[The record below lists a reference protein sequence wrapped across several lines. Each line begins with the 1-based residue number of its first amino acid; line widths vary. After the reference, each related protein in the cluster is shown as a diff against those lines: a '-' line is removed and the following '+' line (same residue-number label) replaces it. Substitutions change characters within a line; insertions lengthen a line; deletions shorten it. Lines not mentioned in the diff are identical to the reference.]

1 MEHMD
6 KLTNEQWERYEA
18 KYGKLM
24 HSISLKISGDK
35 MTASPEDNYSE
46 LCIAALESINGFFK
60 KTGLTFDE
68 SFDTKLFDQYT
79 KTVLWNRKAKKGIPL
94 SKKMDFR
101 KKNKSLDA
109 PMFSNSEASLAH
121 LIEDPRSHIDVS
133 SVDFNDFMKDQND
146 DVKTV
151 MNAVLK
157 DPSLLSKQGFIKT
170 SAICR
175 STPLSI
181 HFVNQAVDKIKSIMK
196 GYND

>member
-1 MEHMD
+1 
-6 KLTNEQWERYEA
+6 
-18 KYGKLM
+18 
-24 HSISLKISGDK
+24 